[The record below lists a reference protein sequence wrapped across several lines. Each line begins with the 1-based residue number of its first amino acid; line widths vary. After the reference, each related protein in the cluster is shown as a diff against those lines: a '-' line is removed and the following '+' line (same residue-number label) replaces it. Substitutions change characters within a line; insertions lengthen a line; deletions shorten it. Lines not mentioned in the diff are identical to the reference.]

1 MSASLVP
8 WALLATTT
16 EGEWSSPPL
25 PLAMIA
31 SDIAGASKRDP
42 LVLDLFVIGVLPFL
56 VGVGA
61 MAWNRTLVG
70 VISGICGVLAL
81 LHLPLVLRELPLTLP
96 PEGIP
101 ADVLADTF
109 AGSQPDFHFGTRPEG
124 GYWALAPVAYA
135 VSAIALLVATRR
147 GGRGATR
154 DD

>member
-1 MSASLVP
+1 
-8 WALLATTT
+8 
-16 EGEWSSPPL
+16 
-25 PLAMIA
+25 MIA
-31 SDIAGASKRDP
+31 GDIAGASKRDL

-56 VGVGA
+56 VGVVA
-61 MAWNRTLVG
+61 MARNRTLVD

-81 LHLPLVLRELPLTLP
+81 LHLPLVLRELPITLP

-101 ADVLADTF
+101 ADVLADVLADMF

-135 VSAIALLVATRR
+135 ISAIALLVATRR
-147 GGRGATR
+147 GGRGAMH